1 MLTALSIITTFWGVI
16 MSIAP
21 IFQIRVI
28 LKTKDSSGI
37 SAAWVTVLFI
47 GYILW
52 FSLGAATGSL
62 PLMIANGVALAT
74 GSVLLW
80 AVYKY
85 HSPAAEDTPS
95 TGTIHPASE
104 TNSRP

>member
-1 MLTALSIITTFWGVI
+1 MLTTLSIITTVWGVI

-80 AVYKY
+80 AVFTYRV
-85 HSPAAEDTPS
+85 PS
-95 TGTIHPASE
+95 TSKVSDAATAAKASQ
-104 TNSRP
+104 